1 MQQLR
6 VSKIKRNKCDS
17 TLLITKYWYETKN
30 IRASGSYNV
39 YNFMEIYIYIYMLFV
54 LWSCHN
60 CLSRDY
66 DIVLPLLIIACIL
79 WTKGMKAQSESF
91 LQLSFVDLSA
101 VPASLSKFRCS
112 ILVSRKSEVNTVHLA
127 DSTVL
132 CLYFRPSDIN
142 HHADAETTTNICI
155 YIIYRRKDHESV
167 LVVRRFHNWV

>member
-1 MQQLR
+1 MY
-6 VSKIKRNKCDS
+6 I
-17 TLLITKYWYETKN
+17 TLWK
-30 IRASGSYNV
+30 
-39 YNFMEIYIYIYMLFV
+39 YIYTYILFV

-91 LQLSFVDLSA
+91 LQLSFVHLSA
-101 VPASLSKFRCS
+101 VPASLSKFVVARF
-112 ILVSRKSEVNTVHLA
+112 LVSRKSEVNTVRLA
-127 DSTVL
+127 GSTVL
-132 CLYFRPSDIN
+132 CLYFHPSDIN